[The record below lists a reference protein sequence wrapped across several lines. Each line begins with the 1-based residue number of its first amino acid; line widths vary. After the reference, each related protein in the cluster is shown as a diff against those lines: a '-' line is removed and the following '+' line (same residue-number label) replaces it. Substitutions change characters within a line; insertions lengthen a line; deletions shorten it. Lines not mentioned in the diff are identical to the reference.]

1 MDDDRTPFPTD
12 PLRGGLDPQAL
23 AAHVRDGMLADDRAT
38 RHFGIRVTAV
48 GPGSATVEMAVRE
61 HMLNGFGTCHG
72 GVLTALADSA
82 FAFACNSHNTM
93 AVAAG
98 LSMDFLRPARA
109 GDVLAAEAVELSCG
123 SRSGL
128 YDVTVRNQHGERIAA
143 FRGRAHRFAG
153 RAAVPLPS

>member
-1 MDDDRTPFPTD
+1 
-12 PLRGGLDPQAL
+12 
-23 AAHVRDGMLADDRAT
+23 MLADDRAS
-38 RHFGIRVTAV
+38 RHFGIAVTAV
-48 GPGSATVEMAVRE
+48 GPGTATVEMTVQE

-72 GVLTALADSA
+72 GVLTVLADSA

-109 GDVLAAEAVELSCG
+109 GDRLAAEAVELSCG
-123 SRSGL
+123 GRSGL
-128 YDVTVRNQHGERIAA
+128 YDVTVRNQRGERVAA

-153 RAAVPLPS
+153 RAAVPLDG